1 MAVYNILLKNLLE
14 KYKQLKKRERIAVIV
29 LAVMAALAVYYNMI
43 YMPLSR
49 NTKTYISQTERLN
62 KQLLTIE
69 TQHPEIQARLERIEA
84 KEAEE
89 KKTLDEI
96 EEMENRLP
104 SKKATSRLI
113 SEFTRLAKNIKIDS
127 IRQKIDKG
135 DEYFRIFVEIQFD
148 ASFNDIFRYI
158 ERIETISPFLKVE
171 ELEINEP
178 RSRKKEKGGL
188 IRLVISSL
196 LGDVPFSEQLKAKE
210 LEKGAVSSE
219 LRDIFVSQVRPE
231 ATKTKIDM
239 KLEGITYN
247 EDVAT
252 GIINGE
258 VVKEGSVI
266 DGYTVK
272 KILFDKIT
280 LTDGIEKYVL
290 CVER

>member
-1 MAVYNILLKNLLE
+1 MGVYHIMLKNLLG
-14 KYKQLKKRERIAVIV
+14 KYKQLKKRERIAVITF
-29 LAVMAALAVYYNMI
+29 AIAAGFALYYNVI
-43 YMPLSR
+43 YRPLAGSTR
-49 NTKTYISQTERLN
+49 TYKNQTERLN

-69 TQHPEIQARLERIEA
+69 TQHPEINARLERIEA

-89 KKTLDEI
+89 KKTLEKI

-104 SKKATSRLI
+104 SKKSTSRLI

-135 DEYFRIFVEIQFD
+135 DEYYRIFIEIQLD
-148 ASFNDIFRYI
+148 ASFNDVFRYI
-158 ERIETISPFLKVE
+158 SRIETISPFLKVE

-178 RSRKKEKGGL
+178 RSRKKEKGGQ

-210 LEKGAVSSE
+210 LQKGNVSSE

-231 ATKTKIDM
+231 ATKAKIDM
-239 KLEGITYN
+239 KLEGITFN
-247 EDVAT
+247 KDVST
-252 GIINGE
+252 GIIDGE
-258 VVKEGSVI
+258 VVREGSVVG
-266 DGYTVK
+266 GYTVK

-290 CVER
+290 NVER

>member
-1 MAVYNILLKNLLE
+1 VQNILLKNLLE

-29 LAVMAALAVYYNMI
+29 LVVMVALAMYYNII
-43 YMPLSR
+43 YKPLSG

-69 TQHPEIQARLERIEA
+69 TQHPEIQARLERIEE

-148 ASFNDIFRYI
+148 AAFNDVFHYI

-266 DGYTVK
+266 GDYTVK

-290 CVER
+290 SVER